1 MCLSLL
7 GMVEYSR
14 EYNRNEFSSTPYVM
28 KPLNSVFNVL
38 SEEGL
43 TTLEVFYN
51 KHEDKFTLRGMKEW
65 EETIKWAK
73 YTVDFAH
80 EDILTDDCRSL
91 GTKALIRAFSNL
103 GLEDYLRKI
112 ENLLREGKHH
122 GIEFYHN
129 RRLNIRVMYCKSV
142 NAPGI
147 RNKRHA
153 LRAGGIRRHE
163 LDEPEI
169 DVLMDGLNLARAMS
183 YKNALAGI
191 PYGGSKIIAQC
202 APVDL
207 GDFETLGFLAYII
220 DKTRSFTGPDIGFE
234 PVMTDIMRER
244 FTKAITGGTKSPLG
258 PTGGVTAY
266 GGYLAIKE
274 ACDFIYGSRSLNGR
288 QIAIQGLG
296 ACGYPLAEYF
306 LKEGATLIV
315 SDIDR
320 SKVDKLQQAWDTN
333 VVKSVQ
339 ADDIYT
345 VTADIFS
352 PCAVGG
358 IITEDMIDKF
368 KFDIIMGLANNQ
380 LRTTSQEGEIRLAR
394 QLARAGILF
403 VIEWAYNI
411 GGVLTGWAEY
421 IFGEEASLSKIK
433 PRIELTCR
441 DNLRKLLDEA
451 KRVNKTPTELIYD
464 KVEDAICSG
473 VPFNKL
479 LYEGGVDIV

>member
-1 MCLSLL
+1 MI
-7 GMVEYSR
+7 EYSR
-14 EYNRNEFSSTPYVM
+14 EYSLSKLSPMPCAM

-38 SEEGL
+38 LKEGL
-43 TTLEVFYN
+43 TTLEFLYN
-51 KHEDKFTLRGMKEW
+51 RHEDKFTLRGMKEW
-65 EETIKWAK
+65 EETVEWAN
-73 YTVDFAH
+73 YMVDFTH
-80 EDILTDDCRSL
+80 EDVLTDDYRSI
-91 GTKALIRAFSNL
+91 GTKALMRTFSNL
-103 GLEDYLRKI
+103 GSEDYLKKI
-112 ENLLREGKHH
+112 ESLLREGKHH

-142 NAPGI
+142 NASGI

-153 LRAGGIRRHE
+153 IRAGGIRRHE
-163 LDEPEI
+163 LEEPEI

-191 PYGGSKIIAQC
+191 PYGGSKILVQC

-220 DKTRSFTGPDIGFE
+220 DKTRSFTGPDMGFE
-234 PVMTDIMRER
+234 PAMTDIMRER

-274 ACDFIYGSRSLNGR
+274 ACDFVYGSRSLNGR

-296 ACGYPLAEYF
+296 ACGYPLAEYL

-320 SKVDKLQQAWDTN
+320 SKIDKLQRAWNTD
-333 VVKSVQ
+333 VVKFVQ
-339 ADDIYT
+339 PEDIST

-380 LRTTSQEGEIRLAR
+380 LRTTGHVDEVEMTR

-403 VIEWAYNI
+403 VVEWAYNI
-411 GGVLTGWAEY
+411 GGVLAGWAEY
-421 IFGEEASLSKIK
+421 IFGEEASLAKIK

-464 KVEDAICSG
+464 KVEDAVYSG

-479 LYEGGVDIV
+479 LYEGGVDIVEI